1 MTDWLSRTVSISLM
15 DTIRHDH
22 HGPMQGGVSRYGL
35 PAGVHT
41 VSARGRICKAHRG
54 GHSRGQTRNAT
65 NQDGAHSRLSLHP
78 NATSESHDGFVE
90 YVWLCLLCPPPD
102 LQGGFWSVRPL
113 VLLASGHRAVWH
125 HNGRWAPVPSP
136 GLGAGLRG
144 CWEHGEHGAA
154 SPGGTSISFCFF
166 LLQPSRGDSRT
177 GGREGP

>member
-1 MTDWLSRTVSISLM
+1 MPDWLSRTVSVSLM
-15 DTIRHDH
+15 DTIRRDP
-22 HGPMQGGVSRYGL
+22 HGPMQGGVSGYRL

-41 VSARGRICKAHRG
+41 VSAQGRICEAHGR

-65 NQDGAHSRLSLHP
+65 NLDGAHLRLSLHRTP
-78 NATSESHDGFVE
+78 PESLEGFVR

-113 VLLASGHRAVWH
+113 GLLARGHKAVWH

-144 CWEHGEHGAA
+144 CWGHAEHWAA

-166 LLQPSRGDSRT
+166 LLQPS
-177 GGREGP
+177 